1 MNPTNIQKNSK
12 GGIHLGALIEAPR
25 QKTSEKFSC
34 SVYAVVGTQFA
45 HSQKQTQNSWDN
57 QPGQQID
64 RIDCRLPRIS
74 R

>member
-34 SVYAVVGTQFA
+34 GGHAHTVPQGTNAAAMVDEWHTTHSPRTSSVAKA
-45 HSQKQTQNSWDN
+45 S
-57 QPGQQID
+57 
-64 RIDCRLPRIS
+64 
-74 R
+74 